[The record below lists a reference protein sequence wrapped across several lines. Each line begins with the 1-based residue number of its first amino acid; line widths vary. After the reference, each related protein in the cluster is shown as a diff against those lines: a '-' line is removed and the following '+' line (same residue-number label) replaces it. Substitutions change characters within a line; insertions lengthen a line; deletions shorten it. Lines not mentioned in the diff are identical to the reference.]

1 MNNIKDNEFKYL
13 SNLDNLILLHTD
25 IKDNYLYQGFMNN
38 SILNEFIDILLKNI
52 LFEDTEEY
60 DSDSDEDNFN
70 DILLLEK

>member
-1 MNNIKDNEFKYL
+1 
-13 SNLDNLILLHTD
+13 
-25 IKDNYLYQGFMNN
+25 MNN